1 MLKSKKTIII
11 IVAKATVIRGYSS
24 DGRALRSHR
33 KGHEFESRYLHQSK
47 PKTNSFCENSFR
59 FFLFLLQTYSYQ
71 ILFRHY
77 FGVIQRKTDN
87 IQIPTENNNALKLKI
102 AARRIRADR
111 QAVQRRP
118 PAPVGFEFRFCC
130 FVCVGCLNGE
140 AQPSRSF
147 IQAPAI
153 VPKRKKHTG
162 SFNLPTRNCLL
173 LFAF

>member
-1 MLKSKKTIII
+1 MVERCVRIAKVTSSNLVISTNQNLKRTPF
-11 IVAKATVIRGYSS
+11 VRTVLG
-24 DGRALRSHR
+24 
-33 KGHEFESRYLHQSK
+33 
-47 PKTNSFCENSFR
+47 
-59 FFLFLLQTYSYQ
+59 FFFFLLQTYSYQ

-118 PAPVGFEFRFCC
+118 SIPVRFEFRL
-130 FVCVGCLNGE
+130 VTSVSYGGCLNGE

-147 IQAPAI
+147 IQAPTI
-153 VPKRKKHTG
+153 TPK
-162 SFNLPTRNCLL
+162 SYIWSI
-173 LFAF
+173 LFALYLKICYINYTTHFSTFGRERIL